1 MLTKYTSWY
10 RKFRNKNISTK
21 LKLGLKNTMV
31 DKTVTCASEAWIL
44 TKR

>member
-31 DKTVTCASEAWIL
+31 DKTLTCASETWIL